1 MIRSILIV
9 IIALG
14 GVGLTGANNKEAE
27 SRTPVK
33 KHCRGYSVIEV
44 DKGIDCNGDTIKLV
58 KMNGFFQRAVE
69 S

>member
-14 GVGLTGANNKEAE
+14 AFGLTGANNKEAD
-27 SRTPVK
+27 SKTVIK

-58 KMNGFFQRAVE
+58 KVNGFFQRAVE